1 MKTTKYIFIAWLLT
15 GLSGIPEARAQQV
28 SITHSQPARIETFNT
43 TINYYDGLER
53 QIQSISVGVSAQ
65 NGKDLV
71 SFQQYDRMGRADS
84 IVYLPFVAASSTNNG
99 AKISD
104 PVSAQQSFYQNY
116 L

>member
-28 SITHSQPARIETFNT
+28 SITHSQPARIETFNGTSYHT

-104 PVSAQQSFYQNY
+104 PVSVWA
-116 L
+116 